1 MDEEVPI
8 LPNFVGYIIVLGFG
22 AVFSAFTALLTH
34 LGERYVIKGDEDA
47 ESFNTAGRSVN
58 TGLIA
63 AVIVSQWTWAATLL
77 ESSTVA
83 HQFGISGPFWY
94 AAGASVQ
101 VLLFSVIAIQ
111 IKRVAPDAHTF
122 VEIIRCRYGLR
133 AHKIFLAFGLTTNV
147 IVTAMLILG
156 GSAVVNR
163 LTGMPVPIA
172 AFLIPVGVIGYT
184 MHGGLLASFISAYLH
199 TAIIHIMLLIFA
211 FTVYAVSPEIG
222 SISRMWE
229 LLHEL
234 SQASPVEGNAEGSY
248 LTMSSHGGIIF
259 GVINIVGNFGTIF
272 VDQSYWQSAIASRPG
287 ASVKGFLIG
296 GLSWFSIP
304 FTLATSLGLAS
315 LALKIPFT
323 HKEIEDGLVAP
334 MTIVGLLGIPGAVA
348 ILTMLFMAVT
358 SAGSAE
364 LIAVSSLFTYDIYA
378 TYINPAATSKKLLRV
393 SRMAVFGF
401 GLTMGLLAIGLLE
414 IGLSLGYTYLLM
426 GVIIGSAVVPI
437 TLTITWK
444 KASPKPVMAGA
455 VLGFVCGFSA
465 WLITAKSMFGE
476 LTMKTTGNNV
486 PLLVGNLT
494 SLGTGALISVIGSL
508 ISPSNFDWEVT
519 RTGLKRQSET
529 KSNISTD
536 KQGQISTADQSHKNE
551 INGAIRVKFSSTD
564 EDEDKAVP
572 LDEEIDDTHGA
583 DKVSIQHSEPTPE
596 EEQVLL
602 LKALK
607 FSLLAGTIMTVLLC
621 ILWPVPL
628 LISQYVFSSVF
639 FAAWVSL
646 SIAWAIVAA
655 CVIILMPL
663 IESRYS
669 FMLVI
674 RGLWNDLHTN
684 SRAVEPRGTWIHLF
698 LGFLGGVLCP
708 VVSIPVVYFLDNTIF
723 VIMGTY
729 LGTFLILFPIG
740 IGLLYSAS
748 YGAYTVGVLFI
759 LISLGCALF
768 GSIFYGRKLRVIHR
782 NDLVVI
788 DNISEHGSKL

>member
-1 MDEEVPI
+1 M
-8 LPNFVGYIIVLGFG
+8 
-22 AVFSAFTALLTH
+22 A
-34 LGERYVIKGDEDA
+34 
-47 ESFNTAGRSVN
+47 
-58 TGLIA
+58 
-63 AVIVSQWTWAATLL
+63 
-77 ESSTVA
+77 
-83 HQFGISGPFWY
+83 
-94 AAGASVQ
+94 
-101 VLLFSVIAIQ
+101 
-111 IKRVAPDAHTF
+111 
-122 VEIIRCRYGLR
+122 
-133 AHKIFLAFGLTTNV
+133 
-147 IVTAMLILG
+147 
-156 GSAVVNR
+156 
-163 LTGMPVPIA
+163 
-172 AFLIPVGVIGYT
+172 
-184 MHGGLLASFISAYLH
+184 
-199 TAIIHIMLLIFA
+199 
-211 FTVYAVSPEIG
+211 
-222 SISRMWE
+222 
-229 LLHEL
+229 
-234 SQASPVEGNAEGSY
+234 
-248 LTMSSHGGIIF
+248 
-259 GVINIVGNFGTIF
+259 
-272 VDQSYWQSAIASRPG
+272 
-287 ASVKGFLIG
+287 
-296 GLSWFSIP
+296 
-304 FTLATSLGLAS
+304 
-315 LALKIPFT
+315 
-323 HKEIEDGLVAP
+323 
-334 MTIVGLLGIPGAVA
+334 IVGLLGIPGAVA

-378 TYINPAATSKKLLRV
+378 TYINPAATSKQLLRV

-426 GVIIGSAVVPI
+426 GVVIGPAVVPI

-476 LTMKTTGNNV
+476 LTMKTTGNKV

-519 RTGLKRQSET
+519 RTRQSET
-529 KSNISTD
+529 KSNRISTE
-536 KQGQISTADQSHKNE
+536 KQEQNSIADQSINSDV
-551 INGAIRVKFSSTD
+551 NGAIRVKFSSTD

-572 LDEEIDDTHGA
+572 IDEDITDKHGA
-583 DKVSIQHSEPTPE
+583 DKVSIQPSEPTPE

-628 LISQYVFSSVF
+628 LISQYVFSSAF

-674 RGLWNDLHTN
+674 RGLWNDLHTT
-684 SRAVEPRGTWIHLF
+684 SRAVELRGTWIHLF
-698 LGFLGGVLCP
+698 SGFLGGVLCP
-708 VVSIPVVYFLDNTIF
+708 VLSIPVVYFLDNTIF

-729 LGTFLILFPIG
+729 FGTFLILFPIG